1 MTSEDPQ
8 SVIRDRRLTPEE
20 AVRYRRIREQI
31 ESEKPEINARIRA
44 RLAEL
49 KELASVFEELRKAR
63 EEQSLSLG
71 DIQER
76 TGIDRSALSNLETGQ
91 RRLHAGDGAP
101 LRRRGREARCVRA
114 DRQTRIG
121 WDSPAH
127 NALLS
132 SPKELPRGMLPLTAP

>member
-91 RRLHAGDGAP
+91 RPDYTLEMV
-101 LRRRGREARCVRA
+101 LRYA
-114 DRQTRIG
+114 DAVGKRVAFALT
-121 WDSPAH
+121 DKPA
-127 NALLS
+127 
-132 SPKELPRGMLPLTAP
+132 